1 MPPRTIAQED
11 VAGKRVFLR
20 CDFNVPF
27 TESGQISDDRRIRL
41 TRPTIE
47 SILVRGGS
55 VVCATHLGR
64 PKGKGFEASESTAPV
79 ARRLS
84 ELLGSLTK
92 RPVTV
97 PGQSCIDDHS
107 AAAVAALRP
116 GEVLLLENLR
126 FEPGE
131 KAGDAGFAARLAG
144 YGDIYCNDAFGC
156 SHRNDASMHALPL
169 AMQGKPRVAG
179 LLLERELRFLG
190 GILDHP
196 ERPFLAIVGG
206 AKVSDKVVALGKLLE
221 RVDQVLVGGAMAYTF
236 LKAQGQAVGASLVED
251 SMLGT
256 AQQILAKA
264 SGKLVLPV
272 DHVCA
277 QKLALGQTTRIVD
290 GAIPEGWM
298 GLDIGPRTLAAFEQA
313 IARARQVV
321 WNGPVGAFET
331 APFDVGTLGVARAL
345 MRATSA
351 GTTTVVGGGDSAAA
365 VEGAGLVS
373 GFTHVSTGGGASLE
387 MLEGRSFDSIG
398 ALERG

>member
-64 PKGKGFEASESTAPV
+64 PKGKGFEAGESTAPV

-97 PGQSCIDDHS
+97 PGESCIDDHS

-196 ERPFLAIVGG
+196 ERPFVAIVGG
-206 AKVSDKVVALGKLLE
+206 AKVSDKVVALGNVLE

-251 SMLGT
+251 SMLGA

-264 SGKLVLPV
+264 SGKVVLPV

-277 QKLALGQTTRIVD
+277 QKLALGQTTQVVD

-298 GLDIGPRTLAAFEQA
+298 GLDIGPRTLAAFEQS

-331 APFDVGTLGVARAL
+331 VPFDVGTLGVARAL
-345 MRATSA
+345 TRATSTGA
-351 GTTTVVGGGDSAAA
+351 TTVVGGGDSAAA
-365 VEGAGLVS
+365 VEVAGLVS

>member
-1 MPPRTIAQED
+1 MPPRTIAQVD

-64 PKGKGFEASESTAPV
+64 PKGKGFEAGESTAPV

-97 PGQSCIDDHS
+97 PGESCIDDHS

-196 ERPFLAIVGG
+196 DRPFVAIVGG
-206 AKVSDKVVALGKLLE
+206 AKVSDKVVALGNLLK

-251 SMLGT
+251 SMLGA

-264 SGKLVLPV
+264 SGKVVLPV

-277 QKLALGQTTRIVD
+277 QKLALGQTTQVVD

-298 GLDIGPRTLAAFEQA
+298 GLDIGPRTLAAFEQS

-331 APFDVGTLGVARAL
+331 VPFDVGTLGVARAL
-345 MRATSA
+345 TRATSTGA
-351 GTTTVVGGGDSAAA
+351 TTVVGGGDSAAA
-365 VEGAGLVS
+365 VEVAGLVS

>member
-196 ERPFLAIVGG
+196 ERPFVAIVGG
-206 AKVSDKVVALGKLLE
+206 AKVSDKVVALGNLLK

-251 SMLGT
+251 SMLGA

-264 SGKLVLPV
+264 SGKVVLPV

-277 QKLALGQTTRIVD
+277 QKLALGQTTQVVD

-298 GLDIGPRTLAAFEQA
+298 GLDIGPRTLAAFEQS

-331 APFDVGTLGVARAL
+331 VPFDVGTLGVARAL
-345 MRATSA
+345 TRATSTGA
-351 GTTTVVGGGDSAAA
+351 TTVVGGGDSAAA
-365 VEGAGLVS
+365 VEVAGLVS